1 MTEDQTLT
9 CQELVELVTAY
20 LEGGLAAPDH
30 ARFEEHIAVCEGC
43 TAYLEQMRTTI
54 RVTGMLTPESLSE
67 EASTE
72 LLAAF
77 RSWRT

>member
-1 MTEDQTLT
+1 MT
-9 CQELVELVTAY
+9 CRELVELITDYFDGA
-20 LEGGLAAPDH
+20 LDDD
-30 ARFEEHIAVCEGC
+30 ARDEFDAHLVICPGC
-43 TAYLEQMRTTI
+43 VFYLEQMRTTI

-72 LLAAF
+72 LLSAF